1 MALTQVRARIGTEWV
16 TLTYNDATG
25 RYEGTLTPPGTS
37 IHQPGGYYSVEVE
50 ATNDS
55 GDTASISGAQLASL
69 RLVVQE
75 TTAPVV
81 TLVSPAQGYVTTPA
95 PVVVFSAV
103 DEAGGSGVDP
113 DSGAAYVDGVSVPCT
128 VAEADGGY
136 TVTVACS
143 GLSDGPHTVTVSI
156 SDYDGNV
163 GTASA
168 AYTVDTVPPVLYL
181 TEPYMRHVTDEE
193 SVTVAGAASDAT
205 SGVGSVT
212 VDGTPAAAS
221 GSPPSSGGALMRF
234 SATVELDV
242 GENTIPVVVT
252 DVAGNQTAGSVYMI
266 RLVTDRKQ
274 SDIDTIK
281 ALWDKPVDTWTAAEQ
296 TAWDKA
302 VKRGGWDSDTLNRVG
317 VTVGFLAGELRKRG
331 FSAPVVPKTDWAK
344 EGAPTIPQM
353 ETYLQ
358 NVETV
363 RTAQG
368 LPVTAIPS
376 AMRKSSIDDWN
387 RIEKALVET
396 DQYFPLHSYWTA
408 GELSAGEF

>member
-81 TLVSPAQGYVTTPA
+81 TLVSPAPGYLTTGA

-103 DEAGGSGVDP
+103 DEAGGSGIDP
-113 DSGAAYVDGVSVPCT
+113 DSASALVDGVSVPCT
-128 VAEADGGY
+128 AAEADGGY

-168 AYTVDTVPPVLYL
+168 AYTVDTVPPVLVL
-181 TEPYMRHVTDEE
+181 RKPGLHRVVDVDSVVVAGEAWDVTAPEVT
-193 SVTVAGAASDAT
+193 VTVAGAP
-205 SGVGSVT
+205 VT
-212 VDGTPAAAS
+212 VDG
-221 GSPPSSGGALMRF
+221 GKF
-234 SATVELDV
+234 SATVPLAV
-242 GENTIPVVVT
+242 GENTITVT
-252 DVAGNQTAGSVYMI
+252 ATDGAGLTASAEVYMI
-266 RLVTDRKQ
+266 RLVTDRAEA
-274 SDIDTIK
+274 DIA
-281 ALWDKPVDTWTAAEQ
+281 ALTALMAKPLETWTAAEL
-296 TAWDKA
+296 AWYNEA
-302 VKRGGWDSDTLNRVG
+302 VQRGAYNDEDLNRVG
-317 VTVGFLAGELRKRG
+317 VAVRYLSGELERRG
-331 FSAPVVPKTDWAK
+331 YIADTAPKTDWAQAD
-344 EGAPTIPQM
+344 APTVPQM
-353 ETYLQ
+353 AAYIAD
-358 NVETV
+358 VETV
-363 RTAQG
+363 RAAQG
-368 LPVTAIPS
+368 LEMPGIP
-376 AMRKSSIDDWN
+376 ATMRRLTVN
-387 RIEKALVET
+387 GANQIEAALVAV
-396 DQYFPLHSYWTA
+396 DAVFPNYFAW
-408 GELSAGEF
+408 SAGEIFCGGY